1 MPTRAISDKE
11 EPGSTTN
18 RKTGSASRLSP
29 LTPQQGA
36 QSTHWTAAARARPG
50 GKAGSAALKAAAW
63 LLTTLAWALADTA
76 AAQLPSPGD
85 AAPREKDEERVEIDA
100 DVEPAARD
108 AALPD
113 RPLMLRAGASFGW
126 DSNIFRQP
134 SAREE
139 RIRSGYIGLRVD
151 KVYAQQRVR
160 LDVTE
165 TAYRYHN
172 FRHLDFNALDYIGA
186 WTWHLGP
193 RIEGSLSASRAESL
207 ADYSEL
213 SNPGELNVR
222 TTENFLASADA
233 WLFGGWHLVGG
244 LSGVQDRYSVPT
256 PHQGSYRADGV
267 EAGARW
273 VAPSENWLAFKLR
286 SLEGRYT
293 DRALDPVAL
302 IDDGFQ
308 RRETEALA
316 AWRFTGKSSL
326 DARAAWIDY
335 RSNHFAER
343 DFSGIAARLRYLWAA
358 TARISLSVQFNR
370 EMEPWQ
376 DDAASHRV
384 ENRLTLGAAW
394 QPAARTTLSV
404 DASRAASDFRDPVPG
419 FTGTPRN
426 DLEHRLQ
433 VQAEWRALRKLS
445 LNAAAQRYRRSSSDP
460 AANYRGSQ
468 FTAGASLLF

>member
-1 MPTRAISDKE
+1 MKE
-11 EPGSTTN
+11 E
-18 RKTGSASRLSP
+18 RLEVDVD
-29 LTPQQGA
+29 T
-36 QSTHWTAAARARPG
+36 ARAA
-50 GKAGSAALKAAAW
+50 K
-63 LLTTLAWALADTA
+63 
-76 AAQLPSPGD
+76 D
-85 AAPREKDEERVEIDA
+85 AT
-100 DVEPAARD
+100 
-108 AALPD
+108 LPD
-113 RPLMLRAGASFGW
+113 RPLMLRAGGSLSW

-134 SAREE
+134 SASEE
-139 RIRSGYIGLRVD
+139 RIRSGYIGLRID

-160 LDVTE
+160 LDITE
-165 TAYRYHN
+165 TAYRYQN

-193 RIEGSLSASRAESL
+193 RIEGSVSAARAESL
-207 ADYSEL
+207 ADYSEFR
-213 SNPGELNVR
+213 NPGELNVR
-222 TTENFLASADA
+222 TTGNFLASADA
-233 WLFGGWHLVGG
+233 WVVGGWHLVGG
-244 LSGVQDRYSVPT
+244 LSRMQDRYSVPT

-267 EAGARW
+267 EAGMRW

-286 SLEGRYT
+286 SLDGRYT

-302 IDDGFQ
+302 IDDGFR

-335 RSNHFAER
+335 RSNHFSAR
-343 DFSGIAARLRYLWAA
+343 DFSGIAARLRYLWLA
-358 TARISLSVQFNR
+358 TANISLNMQFNR

-376 DDAASHRV
+376 DDAASLRV

-404 DASRAASDFRDPVPG
+404 EASRATSDFRDPVPG
-419 FTGTPRN
+419 FTGTPRS
-426 DLEHRLQ
+426 DIEHRLQ

-445 LNAAAQRYRRSSSDP
+445 LNAAAQRYHRSSSDP